1 MADVPLPK
9 PAARPAGLAADRHDL
24 GALYETSRLLS
35 GSLDVRFIL
44 GNLLLTAM
52 SRALT
57 TRGVVLLW
65 DEAAEAYRVGAQR
78 GVGGLAEGAAL
89 DLPALDVGTGLV
101 GDAVPEALR
110 AHRIALVLP
119 IRFGSRDVGA
129 VGLGGRL
136 TGVPYSDDE
145 LSFLRSLVSM
155 TAPALENART
165 VEQLEAA
172 NRSLDAKIQQ
182 LETLFELS
190 QAFAGARDRTAQAR
204 LLALT
209 LMGQTTALQH
219 AFLTQRPGGAF
230 EVLGARGFARALF
243 DDGLVDRLCA
253 LDGAFHPDD
262 ETDALVAAGAKLV
275 VPLKQGGATCGVL
288 VLGAKASGATYDE
301 ADAELIEAIGSI
313 ALTAV
318 RNAYLLDEQLEKRRM
333 EEEMRLA
340 RSIQERLLP
349 QKLPAVAGVDLAAVA
364 IPSRAIGGDLY
375 DAVVLKDGRLLVA
388 VADVTGKGVPA
399 ALLMANIQAC
409 LHVLLPD
416 PGPLDEAVARIN
428 RVICENTNADKFIT
442 AFFAAYDPA
451 MGALEYVNAGHNP
464 PYVVRAGGEVEEL
477 REGGLLLGVMAGLPY
492 SLGQTTLRPGDVL
505 ALFTDGVTEAMGA
518 AQEEFG
524 EDRVIEVL
532 LAHRT
537 APAAVQIEAMKTA
550 VEAFTGPVAERYD
563 DFTLIILR
571 ASERI

>member
-9 PAARPAGLAADRHDL
+9 PAARPAGVADRHDL

-35 GSLDVRFIL
+35 GSLDVGFIL

-57 TRGVVLLW
+57 TRGAVLLW
-65 DEAAEAYRVGAQR
+65 DEGAGAYRVAAQR
-78 GVGGLAEGAAL
+78 GIGGLTEGTAL
-89 DLPALDVGTGLV
+89 DLPPLDVGTALTGE
-101 GDAVPEALR
+101 AVPDVLR
-110 AHRIALVLP
+110 AHKVALLLP
-119 IRFGSRDVGA
+119 IRFGSRDVGV

-136 TGVPYSDDE
+136 TGVPYTDDE

-165 VEQLEAA
+165 VEQLQAA
-172 NRSLDAKIQQ
+172 NRSLDTKIQQ

-219 AFLTQRPGGAF
+219 AFLTQRPGGDF
-230 EVLGARGFARALF
+230 EVLGARGFAKALF
-243 DDGLVDRLCA
+243 DDGVIQQLCA
-253 LDGAFHPDD
+253 LDGPFHPDAED
-262 ETDALVAAGAKLV
+262 DALRAAGAKLI

-288 VLGAKASGATYDE
+288 VLGAKASGHGYDE
-301 ADAELIEAIGSI
+301 ADAELLEAIGSI

-318 RNAYLLDEQLEKRRM
+318 RNAYLLDEQVEKRRM

-349 QKLPAVAGVDLAAVA
+349 QRLPTVDGVDLAAVA

-375 DAVVLKDGRLLVA
+375 DAVVLRDGRLLVA

-451 MGALEYVNAGHNP
+451 TGALEYVNAGHNP
-464 PYVVRAGGEVEEL
+464 PYVVRAAGEVEEL

-492 SLGQTTLRPGDVL
+492 TLGRSALAPGDVL
-505 ALFTDGVTEAMGA
+505 ALFTDGVTEAMGG

-524 EDRVIEVL
+524 EERVIDVL

-537 APAAVQIEAMKTA
+537 APAAVQIEAMKAA

-571 ASERI
+571 ATTRI